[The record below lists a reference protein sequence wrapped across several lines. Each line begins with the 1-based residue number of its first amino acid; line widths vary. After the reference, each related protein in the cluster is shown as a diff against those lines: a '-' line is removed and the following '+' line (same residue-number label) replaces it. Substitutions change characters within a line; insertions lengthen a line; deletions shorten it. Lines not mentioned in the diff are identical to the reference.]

1 MRSVLRS
8 AVFTVVGLLLSA
20 ALAAQGSWVQQP
32 TALPSNPSTFVQV
45 GGLWGIAMTDTG
57 TGFAAGYA
65 SVGSGF
71 SGVLR
76 KLPGNPTW
84 FVLPS
89 SSFPGLA
96 PSHSLWSGVSAVGTN
111 AWVCGSNA
119 RLYRTTDNGNNWAS
133 ATSGITTT
141 SSLFDIFFKSQ
152 NEGMVVGNNG
162 NFYYTS
168 DGGTNWTAQ
177 TLPGTVTATTA
188 LYAVHSAG
196 NVWYVS
202 GENNTLIK
210 GTPQT
215 SSTSWTDLT
224 ANVPS
229 LGIIEGL
236 QFFDD
241 VTGNVAGS
249 LVSGHPLYRTTNS
262 GTSFSGIG
270 TGLPGGQAY
279 NTLFFF
285 NANHGWSGNGPNSL
299 YETTNAGQN
308 WTLKNTAPLPS
319 QTLNNWLTRIDFA
332 STTIGYASGGAP
344 GTTSTGWI
352 LRYETTAAAD
362 ISTTDTTMDFGTL
375 ECDSSTLAQFTIN
388 NSGTAALSISSIT
401 FNSPAFS
408 LAGPLP
414 TPIPPNGGATI
425 TVRWTP
431 PTAGPIPSA
440 ARMTI
445 ASNDAANP
453 VWDVALHG
461 LYNRGTFAIADNY
474 AFPDACIGDTSKLIV
489 NVLITG
495 NLNPELINFTHVSG
509 DDVVT
514 LASPGLGTTLSGT
527 SQLVFHFAPANGGA
541 KSGVYQLVY
550 GNPLCPQTTLIT
562 FTGTAFETKLTL
574 NPMVVDFGDVCI
586 GEMKEMEVTVSN
598 TGSTNAMISLRM
610 FSSGRNVFPNMHPTP
625 FGPITPGNS
634 QQYSVRFAPTGNDSG
649 LVEGVYKLIVDPCK
663 DTLLLTLRGR
673 AVNPL
678 VSFIPT
684 TVLAIGPTPTGNIIE
699 EQVEIHND
707 GNATLTLSA
716 ITLNPPHPRLTLIN
730 LPPLP
735 MTLPAGQMTTV
746 TVQFAPDRTESIT
759 TSLCAHWSDPCAD
772 SSCLSVGATSGDE
785 PTIVVATAHDVGLQR
800 CDPEILDTLW
810 VYNTGK
816 GTLLL
821 QNFLLAGAN
830 PTHFSVRAPATPHSV
845 VTGDSV
851 AVIIAYRAPANGTSS
866 AELTITHNDS
876 KANRQSVVQLTGERK
891 TVEFAVEGDTLTPY
905 ISCARVGSSR
915 SLTIRNLEVAQLEVR
930 DIAIINGGDVFHV
943 ASTPLPSMIP
953 GGSGLNFE
961 INFTPSGKGLFSGI
975 AQITVGPCD
984 DTYLIYLEGEGNIT
998 EFAFDPD
1005 PVNFG
1010 PVTIGSPATRNVKV
1024 TNTGVNLM
1032 RITAAYFNPGIAELS
1047 IVSPPSWPVD
1057 ISPGRSRDFTVRF
1070 DPASVQ
1076 TIAAGLC
1083 FAVTAPCPDTL
1094 CVDVTGR
1101 GASTGIGLTRTRMEF
1116 QLDPCSQAEFCDTVA
1131 IVNNAGQEVTVNTVR
1146 LDPPTGFRAELP
1158 GTLPLTLGNGES
1170 VTVRICADG
1179 NFTGSRV
1186 SNLVVESNDTNTP
1199 VLRMPVTVRRDS
1211 SGFQLAETVVDFG
1224 AIMDC
1229 QIGISRLVTV
1239 TNTGTLVEF
1248 VDTLRRNEAFLITT
1262 SVPVALQP
1270 SAITQVRVTFAP
1282 PRYGVFEDTLF
1293 LTSPRC
1299 NALVPMIV
1307 RGELHETNFE
1317 VTPVPLVFTDVAVG
1331 SSDTRN
1337 FTFTNL
1343 ELPSVRIADVQ
1354 ITPAGS
1360 EFASWGAYPKNVGE
1374 NGSTDLPIL
1383 YNPQSPGVHNATACI
1398 IIDQPCPDTLCV
1410 PIRGSTSTGAISAH
1424 PNALLFGRR
1433 AQCESTE
1440 LRDTIRNSG
1449 TVPVTLTASRI
1460 EGADAAL
1467 FTISNP
1473 VTAPEILDP
1482 GNERVFLVAKVANT
1496 GAAVGTKWARLVV
1509 ETGSSTQPELT
1520 VPINMDL
1527 RILELPDEVT
1537 LDFGIV
1543 YTGTPYPRRILLR
1556 NPGSMPLS
1564 LSDPV
1569 SVPDLTLDT
1578 ALPLLIG
1585 ANSEDSLNV
1594 TFTPTT
1600 AGMKHDTLILRT
1612 SPCGWELRIIIL
1624 ADVREGLN
1632 MDPADFGIVANCTST
1647 RQTFTLNN
1655 ALTENAIIE
1664 AISIS
1669 GADAAFFTLID
1680 PTVFP
1685 VSIDGASE
1693 LDITLDITPDPA
1705 TERAYEAELVFA
1717 HSITGGTRE
1726 FSIPVSAESRRPL
1739 LTLTQPIDFGDVS
1752 FGSTSQPLAVQFRN
1766 TLPFPIRV
1774 GSIDPVSAPF
1784 RITSVTPTLPAV
1796 IPPGGLLTLTM
1807 EFSPPQTG
1815 EENAT
1820 LMLRYSDPCALQ
1832 SDHDITGR
1840 GIDDWLRATLSI
1852 EEHEGRVDDI
1862 IDVPIFLNTDLGSAD
1877 VWSWEGVLSFNG
1889 SMLHPL
1895 DIITAGT
1902 LSSNMQASLQYSAA
1916 DGRLTLS
1923 GAGAA
1928 LGAGSGTLV
1937 TLRFKVL
1944 VGEALE
1950 TPLAIEP
1957 GFAFTSGHALVES
1970 TSDGRFTLVD
1980 YCDADGKRLVG
1991 AAPMIKLQANRPNPF
2006 AARTEFS
2013 YEISQ
2018 GGRVRLGLFDQS
2030 GRELRVLVSGDMPAG
2045 EHHVT
2050 LDGGGLA
2057 PGIYF
2062 AVLRSHGQTVVRKL
2076 LRMQ

>member
-1 MRSVLRS
+1 RS

-610 FSSGRNVFPNMHPTP
+610 FSSGRNAFPNMHPTP
-625 FGPITPGNS
+625 FGPIEPGNS

-1726 FSIPVSAESRRPL
+1726 F
-1739 LTLTQPIDFGDVS
+1739 
-1752 FGSTSQPLAVQFRN
+1752 
-1766 TLPFPIRV
+1766 
-1774 GSIDPVSAPF
+1774 
-1784 RITSVTPTLPAV
+1784 
-1796 IPPGGLLTLTM
+1796 
-1807 EFSPPQTG
+1807 
-1815 EENAT
+1815 
-1820 LMLRYSDPCALQ
+1820 
-1832 SDHDITGR
+1832 
-1840 GIDDWLRATLSI
+1840 
-1852 EEHEGRVDDI
+1852 
-1862 IDVPIFLNTDLGSAD
+1862 
-1877 VWSWEGVLSFNG
+1877 
-1889 SMLHPL
+1889 
-1895 DIITAGT
+1895 
-1902 LSSNMQASLQYSAA
+1902 
-1916 DGRLTLS
+1916 
-1923 GAGAA
+1923 
-1928 LGAGSGTLV
+1928 
-1937 TLRFKVL
+1937 
-1944 VGEALE
+1944 
-1950 TPLAIEP
+1950 
-1957 GFAFTSGHALVES
+1957 
-1970 TSDGRFTLVD
+1970 
-1980 YCDADGKRLVG
+1980 
-1991 AAPMIKLQANRPNPF
+1991 
-2006 AARTEFS
+2006 
-2013 YEISQ
+2013 
-2018 GGRVRLGLFDQS
+2018 
-2030 GRELRVLVSGDMPAG
+2030 
-2045 EHHVT
+2045 
-2050 LDGGGLA
+2050 
-2057 PGIYF
+2057 
-2062 AVLRSHGQTVVRKL
+2062 
-2076 LRMQ
+2076 